1 MDFKLC
7 EGSVKEER
15 KTKNFK
21 NSISKSEV
29 LFIGDTTHDFEVS
42 NQIGCDCILVSCG
55 HQSKD
60 VLETTNAPVLDKLC
74 QIETFLDL

>member
-1 MDFKLC
+1 MAVGKA
-7 EGSVKEER
+7 GIA
-15 KTKNFK
+15 KNWFDK

-60 VLETTNAPVLDKLC
+60 VLETPNAPVLDKLC

>member
-1 MDFKLC
+1 MKTVFQK
-7 EGSVKEER
+7 VK
-15 KTKNFK
+15 FFL
-21 NSISKSEV
+21 S
-29 LFIGDTTHDFEVS
+29 GDTTHDFEVS